1 MNVSA
6 LHRPPFAPAN
16 SRPPSATPPAADPPA
31 TDPGEKPAHGLVG
44 GAGDSHR
51 SSVAA
56 LRQWI
61 NHPERRAEMG
71 TPDLTATHHG
81 KGFEKAVA
89 AYQAAIAG
97 APTVTDP
104 APTTPPE
111 STTPPPPNPHPPPP
125 PPRPPPPRRYP
136 PPSRSQS
143 RAGSPHSSTQ
153 PPNLPA
159 DPFRDRAASNSRSGD
174 VGTYPEGVTASG
186 ESDSAE
192 SLAAGGC
199 RDQFQYAGWT

>member
-6 LHRPPFAPAN
+6 LHRPPFATAN
-16 SRPPSATPPAADPPA
+16 SRPPSATPPAAAPPA
-31 TDPGEKPAHGLVG
+31 PDPGPAATAPATAVTEPVEKPAHGLVG

-51 SSVAA
+51 SGVAA

-111 STTPPPPNPHPPPP
+111 STTPPVTDPAPTTPPV
-125 PPRPPPPRRYP
+125 
-136 PPSRSQS
+136 
-143 RAGSPHSSTQ
+143 STTE
-153 PPNLPA
+153 PVP
-159 DPFRDRAASNSRSGD
+159 
-174 VGTYPEGVTASG
+174 VEGG
-186 ESDSAE
+186 
-192 SLAAGGC
+192 
-199 RDQFQYAGWT
+199 